1 MGALSLMERAGVM
14 VPENLPDNRI
24 ETVFE
29 ATGLNWTIE
38 QKPLYSDYGEIPKLV
53 ANYRSDTHDFL
64 GTVSPTKYK
73 IVSNLE
79 AFNFI
84 DELPNFTLEK
94 VGMFD
99 NGKKVFVV
107 GKSQEQIDIDK
118 HGDIVNFYLTFL
130 HGHDGKSGIRFII
143 CPIRMFCMNQLNMMM
158 RTASFKY
165 SITHVGEVEMKL
177 NEIQKAIANSQ
188 DYTAELAISIDTMIN
203 TKANM
208 PIEKFV
214 DALIVDKDDDNDR
227 TINRNAEIRHEIVSL
242 YNNKNDLANYKGTSF
257 GYISAVSD
265 YLSHREPLR
274 RSSNGSTDGNMFI
287 DSLEGHR
294 FLEDA
299 RQILG
304 VA

>member
-1 MGALSLMERAGVM
+1 MGALSLMERAGTV
-14 VPENLPDNRI
+14 VPANLPDNKI
-24 ETVFE
+24 ETVFD

-38 QKPLYSDYGEIPKLV
+38 QKPIYSDYGEIPKMV

-99 NGKKVFVV
+99 NGKKVFVI

-118 HGDIVNFYLTFL
+118 HGDLVNFYLTFL

-158 RTASFKY
+158 KTATFKY

-177 NEIQKAIANSQ
+177 AEIQRAIANSQ
-188 DYTAELAISIDTMIN
+188 SYTAELATSIDTMIN
-203 TKANM
+203 TKADM
-208 PIEKFV
+208 SIEKFAELLV
-214 DALIVDKDDDNDR
+214 LDKDDDNER
-227 TINRNAEIRHEIVSL
+227 TITHNAEVRSEIISL

-265 YLSHREPLR
+265 YLSHREPR
-274 RSSNGSTDGNMFI
+274 RRASNGSTNNNMFV
-287 DSLEGHR
+287 DSLEGHSL
-294 FLEDA
+294 LEEA
-299 RQILG
+299 RVILG
-304 VA
+304 VN